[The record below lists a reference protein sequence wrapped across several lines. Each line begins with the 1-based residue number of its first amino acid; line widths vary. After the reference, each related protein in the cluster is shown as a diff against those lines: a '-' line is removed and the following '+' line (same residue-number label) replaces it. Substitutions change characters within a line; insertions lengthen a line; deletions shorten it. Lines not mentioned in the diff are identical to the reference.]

1 MNFNLYNI
9 LMLVGAIQGIVFSSI
24 VFLSLKYR
32 NRSLFFLAALILC
45 IALNNL
51 QYFLL
56 DSAVISVQEFFGV
69 FYIPLSTLSMV
80 LFFFYVKFFLFPES
94 KMTSADKLLFLPFL
108 LFLLLIIFYKTVL
121 ALGLMTAGI
130 TFFFGEL
137 IFIHELIALLF
148 SVGVLLLI
156 FSKVLRFEKMTKN
169 IFPPKITWLK
179 YTAGISLFLCFV
191 YAFSIFKDMTS
202 SASGSNFFY
211 FLWISQSFVIYW
223 LGHVGIY
230 KYGFAEGQQVNKSY
244 ANSQKGSVSLPFK
257 NEHISAFKKFV
268 VEDKNYLNSELTL
281 DMVAENL
288 GLSKSYLS
296 RMINAEL
303 RSSYTDY
310 INSLRVE
317 EAKLNIQ
324 NPESEKFTLIAIGL
338 EAGFNSKSA
347 FNSAF
352 KKFTGFTP
360 SEFKKIKNNA

>member
-1 MNFNLYNI
+1 MSFNLYNI
-9 LMLVGAIQGIVFSSI
+9 VMLVGAIQGIVFSSI
-24 VFLSLKYR
+24 VFLSSKYR
-32 NRSLFFLAALILC
+32 NKSLFFLAALILC

-56 DSAVISVQEFFGV
+56 DSAVITVQEFFGV
-69 FYIPLSTLSMV
+69 FYIPLSTLSIV
-80 LFFFYVKFFLFPES
+80 LFFFYVKFFLVPES

-108 LFLLLIIFYKTVL
+108 LFLSLTIFYKTVL
-121 ALGLMTAGI
+121 ALRLMTEGI
-130 TFFFGEL
+130 TFFFSKL
-137 IFIHELIALLF
+137 IFIHEIAALLY
-148 SVGVLLLI
+148 SVTLLILI
-156 FSKVLRFEKMTKN
+156 FSKVLHFEKFNKN
-169 IFPPKITWLK
+169 CFLPKVTWLK
-179 YTAGISLFLCFV
+179 YTAAISLFLCFV
-191 YAFSIFKDMTS
+191 YAFSIFKDITS

-230 KYGFAEGQQVNKSY
+230 KYGLAADQQINKPY
-244 ANSQKGSVSLPFK
+244 ANSQKVSVSLPFK
-257 NEHISAFKKFV
+257 KEHISAFEKFV
-268 VEDKNYLNSELTL
+268 VVEKNYLNSELTL

-324 NPESEKFTLIAIGL
+324 NPKSDKFTLIAIGL

-360 SEFKKIKNNA
+360 SEFKKIKSDA